1 MIFIIK
7 YGWAFAGYVVLLCW
21 NKLARYIAKKI
32 KAKLGAGSADTTFAV
47 KMQVRP
53 IRGLQRNQTCSGLD
67 VGNTGMAP
75 RNSQTKVSKNTPG
88 RKFVG
93 GINNINQLSMHT
105 PPRPDT
111 VDCRLV
117 AAKGRRGSNHV
128 IYEIANHEG

>member
-7 YGWAFAGYVVLLCW
+7 YGWAFAGYGVLLCW

-32 KAKLGAGSADTTFAV
+32 KAKLGAGSADTTFTV

-53 IRGLQRNQTCSGLD
+53 IGGLQRNQTCSGLD

-75 RNSQTKVSKNTPG
+75 RNSQTKLSRNTPG
-88 RKFVG
+88 RKSVG
-93 GINNINQLSMHT
+93 VNNNINQLSMPT
-105 PPRPDT
+105 PPRPYT

-117 AAKGRRGSNHV
+117 AA
-128 IYEIANHEG
+128 